1 MGRQGKI
8 ISVGEGVIVIE
19 IEGAELYLG
28 SLVDEKN
35 ERDIEITKE
44 VVLNIEKYFNEIVY
58 TVCLEGFNID
68 EVYLKKEVMH

>member
-19 IEGAELYLG
+19 IEGAELYLCSIIINKG
-28 SLVDEKN
+28 QE
-35 ERDIEITKE
+35 EIEITKE
-44 VVLNIEKYFNEIVY
+44 VVMNIENYFKDIAY